1 MNIFPFLSCLKELKL
16 EKPEK
21 LYTDA
26 CTYVA
31 LTWFVCNQSRG
42 YKGKITGQFLLSG
55 SKARFGRL
63 LDGSE
68 GTFVEM
74 LESRLVNCGNCCDS
88 RLIVTNRLRKCSS
101 SVSYCVVSEKQ
112 KQNNGH

>member
-21 LYTDA
+21 LYSDA

-31 LTWFVCNQSRG
+31 LFVCNQSSG
-42 YKGKITGQFLLSG
+42 NKGKITGQFLLCG

-63 LDGSE
+63 LDASE

-74 LESRLVNCGNCCDS
+74 FRIKINQLWQL
-88 RLIVTNRLRKCSS
+88 
-101 SVSYCVVSEKQ
+101 YVVIL
-112 KQNNGH
+112 G